1 MVNVSSEYFRSND
14 KKVIEDSFKSF
25 MSKYFGRGPS
35 LAKAFIVENCI
46 TIYCKDFLTPLEK
59 NVQEVKDGEMLIK
72 ISRKRII
79 DNHEAEFLDIINGN
93 FGRTVS
99 SYYLDFNVKN
109 NSIACVFM
117 LDKNQ

>member
-1 MVNVSSEYFRSND
+1 
-14 KKVIEDSFKSF
+14 
-25 MSKYFGRGPS
+25 
-35 LAKAFIVENCI
+35 
-46 TIYCKDFLTPLEK
+46 
-59 NVQEVKDGEMLIK
+59 MLIK

-99 SYYLDFNVKN
+99 SYYLDLNVKN

>member
-1 MVNVSSEYFRSND
+1 
-14 KKVIEDSFKSF
+14 
-25 MSKYFGRGPS
+25 
-35 LAKAFIVENCI
+35 
-46 TIYCKDFLTPLEK
+46 
-59 NVQEVKDGEMLIK
+59 MLIK